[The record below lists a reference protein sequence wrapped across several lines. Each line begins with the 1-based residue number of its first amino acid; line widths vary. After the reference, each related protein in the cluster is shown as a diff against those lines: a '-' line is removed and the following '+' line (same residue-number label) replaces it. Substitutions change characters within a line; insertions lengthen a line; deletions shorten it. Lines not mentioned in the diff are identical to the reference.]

1 MGLKVTNKTDL
12 TGLFDKFASLPEE
25 RQKVEAQVEERQK
38 VEAQVEERQKVEAQ
52 VEETADKLKKVDAE
66 QKEKH

>member
-25 RQKVEAQVEERQK
+25 RQKVE
-38 VEAQVEERQKVEAQ
+38 
-52 VEETADKLKKVDAE
+52 ETADKLKKVDAE

>member
-25 RQKVEAQVEERQK
+25 RQKVEAQVEE
-38 VEAQVEERQKVEAQ
+38 
-52 VEETADKLKKVDAE
+52 TADKLKKGRCRTKRKALNKDS
-66 QKEKH
+66 KKRR

>member
-25 RQKVEAQVEERQK
+25 RQKVEAQVEE
-38 VEAQVEERQKVEAQ
+38 
-52 VEETADKLKKVDAE
+52 TADKLKKVDAK